1 MSEIPFPPLKLALS
15 PHSLAVT
22 SQLYLDHSHCPRAC
36 ASYPSC
42 VAVYPRDS
50 RSRRVLCRSS
60 RSLHSYFLI
69 LRFRRNHRRQDAA
82 NALDHGFTSNLKHR
96 TSNIPNVGSWLLL

>member
-1 MSEIPFPPLKLALS
+1 LKLARC
-15 PHSLAVT
+15 PHSLIASLAT
-22 SQLYLDHSHCPRAC
+22 LPWSLALPRAR

-60 RSLHSYFLI
+60 HSLHWFA
-69 LRFRRNHRRQDAA
+69 RAHEA
-82 NALDHGFTSNLKHR
+82 
-96 TSNIPNVGSWLLL
+96 LLLPLQTWPSISPAPTARFTEIAADLKR

>member
-1 MSEIPFPPLKLALS
+1 RSLSIETRSPPGLLA
-15 PHSLAVT
+15 PTLAAFT
-22 SQLYLDHSHCPRAC
+22 LITRTARAC